1 MRVTVTVFKDKS
13 VKSYIANLAHRS
25 DHGITLNSF
34 SLCSN

>member
-25 DHGITLNSF
+25 DHGITISSVLF
-34 SLCSN
+34 